1 MLLGKPRQV
10 ILDDAHALRSFL
22 VATVKEMT
30 GACEVDTTTSF
41 ADLGVDSLH
50 IILLV
55 HKIRDEM
62 MLTVQQ
68 LDETTLYDSKYST
81 IDGLTTYCLQV
92 GQQSVVAQSVAC
104 PTPQSTS
111 CFVQAVSCEY
121 PRGLT
126 DMRTLFDFLM
136 SEKDAVS
143 EVPVSR
149 WDIDSYYSEEKQP
162 GFLYTRHGSFL
173 ARNPFAFDA
182 KYFGLAPREV
192 KYMDPQQRLLLETA
206 EQVMVTTSGS
216 LAERVRSGPSETGV
230 FVVSMT
236 RDFGDQL
243 CLHQVQQ
250 GNPSALMCVC
260 SCFEL
265 FI

>member
-1 MLLGKPRQV
+1 MLKRMCRTRLCFSNGCIRVVVSFRRLNLFRFRSSWFRSCWWRVYCRLVLLGKPRQV

-111 CFVQAVSCEY
+111 CFVLAILKLPPASWDKVCVRRTAIIRNCNGNSNAKWQRQQKSHRPIAAPLTSCM
-121 PRGLT
+121 RNSSNSLT
-126 DMRTLFDFLM
+126 
-136 SEKDAVS
+136 
-143 EVPVSR
+143 
-149 WDIDSYYSEEKQP
+149 Q
-162 GFLYTRHGSFL
+162 
-173 ARNPFAFDA
+173 
-182 KYFGLAPREV
+182 
-192 KYMDPQQRLLLETA
+192 
-206 EQVMVTTSGS
+206 
-216 LAERVRSGPSETGV
+216 
-230 FVVSMT
+230 
-236 RDFGDQL
+236 
-243 CLHQVQQ
+243 
-250 GNPSALMCVC
+250 
-260 SCFEL
+260 
-265 FI
+265 